1 MVRAENDFVRN
12 RVAQRVGRVAT
23 GNVLQVNCAYLMCR
37 FFLFSSI
44 DLLKTSMVLK
54 SILTLR
60 GGGGAQ
66 SNGFGLVL
74 LCNSTK
80 TVLEKT
86 CGLTFCV

>member
-23 GNVLQVNCAYLMCR
+23 ENVLQVNCAFLMCL

-54 SILTLR
+54 KHFSST
-60 GGGGAQ
+60 GGGGHKVMD
-66 SNGFGLVL
+66 SG
-74 LCNSTK
+74 
-80 TVLEKT
+80 
-86 CGLTFCV
+86 